1 MGVAATNPQNAFTLD
16 IHSDKNKV
24 KLHLNCALIKKVL
37 QDNKLNTVERRKA
50 RRQVS
55 ILALFSAFLYYI
67 HDDIYLIH
75 CRLPS
80 ANNTCCPCKVKSE

>member
-24 KLHLNCALIKKVL
+24 KLHLNRALIKKVL
-37 QDNKLNTVERRKA
+37 HDNRLNTTERRKA

-55 ILALFSAFLYYI
+55 HVCPVYISDLLYSVYVTDFHQQAALTTIA
-67 HDDIYLIH
+67 
-75 CRLPS
+75 RRGQG
-80 ANNTCCPCKVKSE
+80 KG